1 MKKISIIIPTY
12 NSSKTII
19 RCLNSV
25 IKQTYKNWEIIIID
39 SYSKDNTINL
49 IKNFNTKK
57 IKILFVSK

>member
-1 MKKISIIIPTY
+1 MFKFS
-12 NSSKTII
+12 
-19 RCLNSV
+19 

-57 IKILFVSK
+57 IKSYFIKK